1 MTDYCSLS
9 EAVKALE
16 SGSSELFE
24 ENKGLKMRIKSIQM
38 AYRMSEEDLK
48 AANQEVEELTS
59 RNEQLLKEK
68 FELRDELSG
77 YNELVERN
85 VSLVFELR
93 TLNAA
98 LNLNGQLDAAPQP
111 AQPLNDEEAHPTPAD
126 FVRAGYTADGQPPKG
141 NVPMTREEISA
152 WDRRAAEILNATFAE
167 DDVPRGTSKDRP
179 LDRPAIAYPPT
190 SGSAQNEQYGPTY
203 TSELGWHLGR
213 RYPSADPAI
222 DTAKYLT
229 GRDTWFIKE

>member
-48 AANQEVEELTS
+48 AANQEVEELTA

-93 TLNAA
+93 TLKAA
-98 LNLNGQLDAAPQP
+98 LNLNRQLDAAPQP
-111 AQPLNDEEAHPTPAD
+111 AQPLKDREQIAADILNDTFKDTDEEAHPTPAD

-152 WDRRAAEILNATFAE
+152 WDRRAAEILNAEILNATFAE

-179 LDRPAIAYPPT
+179 LDRPAIAYPPRV
-190 SGSAQNEQYGPTY
+190 SP
-203 TSELGWHLGR
+203 
-213 RYPSADPAI
+213 DPAI
-222 DTAKYLT
+222 DTDKYLT
-229 GRDTWFIKE
+229 SRDTWFIKE